1 MEPMTMLSIGQSA
14 LGFLEQRKAA
24 REQQARYEANRIAA
38 VAARDLKIQSLN
50 QRAIQESE
58 AVAEDKMALAIK
70 ALETKERQKV
80 TAGEAGVAGKSVK
93 QQIALTEARELRG
106 VSKYNASIK
115 NLLTQVELE
124 KAGLNA
130 QAMNR
135 INSMQQG
142 QPPSLIGAVV
152 TGIGAAAA
160 ADIKYGDGKMFGI
173 DLKGDINISKM
184 FSGGIS
190 EPSLPSSGTFNP
202 SFTSNKSMI
211 DVTTGF

>member
-14 LGFLEQRKAA
+14 LSFLEQKRQA

-38 VAARDLKIQSLN
+38 VAARDLKIQALN
-50 QRAIQESE
+50 KRAIQESE

-80 TAGEAGVAGKSVK
+80 AAGEAGVGAGRTAK
-93 QQIALTEARELRG
+93 QITDLTEARKLRG
-106 VSKYNASIK
+106 ISKYNSAID

-130 QAMNR
+130 EALNR
-135 INSMQQG
+135 INSLQQG

-152 TGIGAAAA
+152 GAAANA
-160 ADIKYGDGKMFGI
+160 AAMDVKYGDGKLFGL
-173 DLKGDINISKM
+173 DLVGDKNVAALSSKGLTGDNTSIFPQSNS
-184 FSGGIS
+184 FSI
-190 EPSLPSSGTFNP
+190 LT
-202 SFTSNKSMI
+202 
-211 DVTTGF
+211 

>member
-14 LGFLEQRKAA
+14 LGFLEQRRAA

-38 VAARDLKIQSLN
+38 VAARDLKIQALN
-50 QRAIQESE
+50 KRAIQESE

-80 TAGEAGVAGKSVK
+80 AAGEAGVGAGRTAK
-93 QQIALTEARELRG
+93 QITDLTEARKLRG
-106 VSKYNASIK
+106 ISKYNSAID

-130 QAMNR
+130 EALNR
-135 INSMQQG
+135 INSLQQG

-152 TGIGAAAA
+152 GAAANA
-160 ADIKYGDGKMFGI
+160 AAMDIQYGDGKLFGL
-173 DLKGDINISKM
+173 DLVGDKNVAALSSKGLTGDNTSIFPQSNS
-184 FSGGIS
+184 FSI
-190 EPSLPSSGTFNP
+190 LT
-202 SFTSNKSMI
+202 
-211 DVTTGF
+211 

>member
-14 LGFLEQRKAA
+14 LGFLEQRRAA

-38 VAARDLKIQSLN
+38 VAARDLKIQALN
-50 QRAIQESE
+50 KRAIQESE

-80 TAGEAGVAGKSVK
+80 AAGEAGVGAGRTAK
-93 QQIALTEARELRG
+93 QITDLTEARKLRG
-106 VSKYNASIK
+106 ISKYDSTID

-130 QAMNR
+130 EAMNR
-135 INSMQQG
+135 INSLQQG

-152 TGIGAAAA
+152 GAAANA
-160 ADIKYGDGKMFGI
+160 AAMDIQYGDGKLFGL
-173 DLKGDINISKM
+173 DLVGDKNVAALSSKGLTGDSTSIFPQSNS
-184 FSGGIS
+184 FSI
-190 EPSLPSSGTFNP
+190 LT
-202 SFTSNKSMI
+202 
-211 DVTTGF
+211 

>member
-38 VAARDLKIQSLN
+38 VAARDLKIQTLN

-58 AVAEDKMALAIK
+58 VVAEDKMALAIK

-80 TAGEAGVAGKSVK
+80 AAGEAGVAGKSVK

-106 VSKYNASIK
+106 MSKYNANIES
-115 NLLTQVELE
+115 LLTQVELE

-130 QAMNR
+130 EALNR
-135 INSMQQG
+135 INSLQQG
-142 QPPSLIGAVV
+142 QPPSLMGAVV
-152 TGIGAAAA
+152 EGAAAA
-160 ADIKYGDGKMFGI
+160 AVADIKYGDGKMFGI
-173 DLKGDINISKM
+173 NLVGDKNVSNLIQKGTYGDLMTPLLKSPP
-184 FSGGIS
+184 FSI
-190 EPSLPSSGTFNP
+190 
-202 SFTSNKSMI
+202 TS
-211 DVTTGF
+211 T

>member
-14 LGFLEQRKAA
+14 LSFLEQKRQA

-38 VAARDLKIQSLN
+38 VAARDLKIQALN
-50 QRAIQESE
+50 KRAIQESE

-80 TAGEAGVAGKSVK
+80 AAGEAGVGAGRTAK
-93 QQIALTEARELRG
+93 QITDLTEARKLRG
-106 VSKYNASIK
+106 ISKYNSAID

-130 QAMNR
+130 EALNR
-135 INSMQQG
+135 INSLQQG

-152 TGIGAAAA
+152 GAAANA
-160 ADIKYGDGKMFGI
+160 AAMDIQYGDGKLFGL
-173 DLKGDINISKM
+173 DLVGDKNVAALSSKGLTGDNTSIFPQSNS
-184 FSGGIS
+184 FSI
-190 EPSLPSSGTFNP
+190 LT
-202 SFTSNKSMI
+202 
-211 DVTTGF
+211 

>member
-38 VAARDLKIQSLN
+38 VAARDLKIQTLN
-50 QRAIQESE
+50 KRAIQESE
-58 AVAEDKMALAIK
+58 VIAEDKLALALK

-80 TAGEAGVAGKSVK
+80 AAGEAGVAGKSVK

-173 DLKGDINISKM
+173 DLKGDINIGKM
-184 FSGGIS
+184 FSEGIS
-190 EPSLPSSGTFNP
+190 EPNLPSSGTFNP
-202 SFTSNKSMI
+202 SFTANKSMI

>member
-1 MEPMTMLSIGQSA
+1 MTMLSIGQSA

-80 TAGEAGVAGKSVK
+80 AAGEAGVAGKSVK
-93 QQIALTEARELRG
+93 QQIDLTEARELRG
-106 VSKYNASIK
+106 MSKYNANIES
-115 NLLTQVELE
+115 LLTQVELE

-130 QAMNR
+130 EALNR
-135 INSMQQG
+135 INSLQQG
-142 QPPSLIGAVV
+142 QPPSLMGAVV
-152 TGIGAAAA
+152 GAAASA
-160 ADIKYGDGKMFGI
+160 AVADIKYGDGKLFGI
-173 DLKGDINISKM
+173 NLVGDKNVANLVQKGTYGDLMTPLLKSPP
-184 FSGGIS
+184 FSI
-190 EPSLPSSGTFNP
+190 
-202 SFTSNKSMI
+202 TS
-211 DVTTGF
+211 T